1 MTHVTSPPSVRDD
14 SLHLRTLIVH
24 RFGRVTSTHTSGAV
38 QYEHLYQSSRWV
50 LAGCRPQVFCL
61 MSLCL
66 LLDQHR
72 LFRKFSMSEDSGL
85 TLNFCVDL
93 HNISIS
99 FGVLYLRSLCSG
111 YSEGSINTPLLKS
124 LPMRDL
130 SARVCWGYHLWSCWT
145 VLVPRRN
152 PSHVPSCTTFVPDQY
167 YIKIV
172 ASTVRTDQ
180 NAIVTR
186 R

>member
-1 MTHVTSPPSVRDD
+1 MTHVTWPPSVRADW
-14 SLHLRTLIVH
+14 LHLRCIVQ
-24 RFGRVTSTHTSGAV
+24 RLGRVTSTHTSDAV
-38 QYEHLYQSSRWV
+38 RYEHLYQSSRWI

-66 LLDQHR
+66 LLDLHR
-72 LFRKFSMSEDSGL
+72 LFRKFSMREDTGL
-85 TLNFCVDL
+85 TLDFCVDL

-99 FGVLYLRSLCSG
+99 FGVLYIWSLCSS
-111 YSEGSINTPLLKS
+111 YSEGSINTPVLKS

-152 PSHVPSCTTFVPDQY
+152 PSHVPSWTTLVPDQY